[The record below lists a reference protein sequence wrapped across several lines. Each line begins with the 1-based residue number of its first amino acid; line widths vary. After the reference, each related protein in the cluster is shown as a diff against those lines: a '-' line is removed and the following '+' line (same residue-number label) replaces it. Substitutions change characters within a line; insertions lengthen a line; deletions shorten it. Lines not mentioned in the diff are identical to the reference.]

1 MKGFK
6 KLSSIVVLLFTFV
19 YPPSL
24 ASAEASSLSNAPNEQ
39 NVATEANLVE
49 GETGELLIAQRRYEG
64 RRYEGRRYEG
74 RRYEGRRYEGQRYEG
89 QRYEGRQFRRR
100 QQFRRQQFRRQ
111 QFRRQQFRRQQ
122 YLRQR
127 GYYGRPVFS
136 PGIYIRL

>member
-74 RRYEGRRYEGQRYEG
+74 RRYEGRRYEGR
-89 QRYEGRQFRRR
+89 RYEGRQFRRGQR
-100 QQFRRQQFRRQ
+100 Y
-111 QFRRQQFRRQQ
+111 RRQQFRRQQ

-127 GYYGRPVFS
+127 YRQRGYYGRPVFR